1 MQGSSL
7 ADISFERR
15 SRRGEVMMNRKFVA
29 ILVTAFLMLGAGWVQ
44 AAPEKEPAK
53 KQEPIKIGA
62 LFALSGPA
70 AAIGMPTK
78 LVAEMVVA
86 KINKEG
92 GINGRPLEL
101 VIGDTESDAA
111 KAATIAKKFIYQD
124 KVAAIIG
131 PTRTDS
137 GMAVKKIVEEAGM
150 PTFMTVGG
158 DPVIMGGEKLGS
170 FKYVFKS
177 PQRSSIAVKKL
188 YSYLKSKD
196 IKTIGLLTAT
206 DGFGKDGL
214 TWLEKLAPEY
224 GLEIVAKESFGPQ
237 DTDMTAQL
245 TKIKNAKPQAIIC
258 WTIGPAG
265 AIVSKNKA
273 QLGVDIPLF
282 QCHGLPDPKYIELAG
297 KAAEGDRMPSTKLM
311 AVDELPDSDPQ
322 KPVIKEFI
330 HLYKD
335 VYHYDKQFPI
345 NTHSGYAW
353 DAIMIVADGMKKA
366 GTDPAK
372 LRDAI
377 EQTKGYVGVSGIYNI
392 TPEDHNGLGEDSM
405 VIVQVK
411 DGKFVLAK

>member
-1 MQGSSL
+1 MT
-7 ADISFERR
+7 RR
-15 SRRGEVMMNRKFVA
+15 FMA
-29 ILVTAFLMLGAGWVQ
+29 IAAAVIMIMGVGRAQ
-44 AAPEKEPAK
+44 AATEGEPAK
-53 KQEPIKIGA
+53 AKEPIKIGA

-70 AAIGMPTK
+70 AAIGTPTK
-78 LVAEMVVA
+78 LVAEMAVA

-92 GINGRPLEL
+92 GINGSPLEL

-137 GMAVKKIVEEAGM
+137 GMSVKKIVEDAGM

-158 DPVIMGGEKLGS
+158 DPVIMDGEKFGP

-177 PQRSSIAVKKL
+177 PQRSSIAVGKL
-188 YSYLKSKD
+188 YSYLRTKE

-214 TWLEKLAPEY
+214 LWLEKLAPDY

-265 AIVSKNKA
+265 AIVAKNKT
-273 QLGVDIPLF
+273 QLGITDIPLF

-297 KAAEGDRMPSTKLM
+297 KAAEGNRMPSTKLM
-311 AVDELPDSDPQ
+311 AVDELPDTDPQ
-322 KPVIKEFI
+322 KPAIKEFI

-353 DAIMIVADGMKKA
+353 DAIMIVADAMKKA

-411 DGKFVLAK
+411 DGKFELAK